1 VTSLR
6 RLMARSRDVGGAPRV
21 GLFGLLGQGNLGND
35 GSLEAVLAYLR
46 SAHPDA
52 ILDLMC
58 GGPDEM
64 TARYGIPA
72 VRLRWHNSA
81 PQRPVGRLAVARVGL
96 ETVLGLAIDGFRTAH
111 WVRRHDAVI
120 VPGMG
125 VLEATLPLRA
135 WHTPYSMFLL
145 GASGRL
151 FGTKVALVSVG
162 ADVIDQRIMRWL
174 VTTAARLAH
183 YRSYRDALSRDAMR
197 RMGLNA
203 PGDAVY
209 PDLAFYLPTP
219 PGDPSLPGAVGVG
232 VMDFSGGNQD
242 RHQADAI
249 RAAYVEKMKSF
260 ILWLADNGRVVRLF
274 TTDVH
279 DEPVMHEIVR
289 ESRAARPELHPAQI
303 VAEPTSSLGELMQKM
318 SAVETVVASRYH
330 NVLCA
335 LKLAK
340 PTLSVGYAAKFGA
353 LMADMG
359 LGEFCQPA
367 RALDVDRLIE
377 QFTALESR
385 SAELRQRL
393 IERNAVN
400 SLLLEQQ
407 FASLSAALFSSAG
420 RASVPAEHKRASI
433 GAR

>member
-6 RLMARSRDVGGAPRV
+6 RIMTKSHDARGAPKV

-35 GSLEAVLAYLR
+35 GSLEAVLTYLR

-52 ILDLMC
+52 ILDFMC
-58 GGPDEM
+58 GGPDEV

-81 PQRPVGRLAVARVGL
+81 PQRTAGMSAIARTGL
-96 ETVLGLAIDGFRTAH
+96 EMALGLVIDGFRTAR
-111 WVRRHDAVI
+111 WVRRHDVVI

-145 GASGRL
+145 CASGRL
-151 FGTKVALVSVG
+151 FRTKVALVSVG
-162 ADVIDQRIMRWL
+162 ADFIDQRVMRWL
-174 VTTAARLAH
+174 VTMAARLAH
-183 YRSYRDALSRDAMR
+183 YRSYRDTLSRDAMR

-203 PGDAVY
+203 PDDGVY
-209 PDLAFYLPTP
+209 PDLAFSLPIP
-219 PGDPSLPGAVGVG
+219 LGDPGLPGAVGVG

-242 RHQADAI
+242 RHRADEI
-249 RAAYVEKMKSF
+249 RTAYVEKMKNF
-260 ILWLADNGRVVRLF
+260 VLWLADNGRLVRLF
-274 TTDVH
+274 TTDIH

-289 ESRAARPELHPAQI
+289 ESRARRPELDSSQI
-303 VAEPTSSLGELMQKM
+303 IAEPTSSLGGLMQKM
-318 SAVETVVASRYH
+318 AAVDTVVASRYH

-359 LGEFCQPA
+359 LGEFCQSA
-367 RALDVDRLIE
+367 RALNVDRLIE
-377 QFTALESR
+377 QFSVLESR

-393 IERNAVN
+393 NECNAVN
-400 SLLLEQQ
+400 SLLLDHQ
-407 FASLSAALFSSAG
+407 FAALSAALFSSAG
-420 RASVPAEHKRASI
+420 PERIPAEQQRASV